1 MTKAMSSLMCL
12 PEEPHFFVRCQL
24 LTWRLSLSRERHHSI
39 SPPVYA
45 GILAQSRVSDTSL
58 LNLTCMA

>member
-12 PEEPHFFVRCQL
+12 REEPHFFVRYQL
-24 LTWRLSLSRERHHSI
+24 LTYRLSLSREGDRSI

-45 GILAQSRVSDTSL
+45 GTLAQGRVSDTSL
-58 LNLTCMA
+58 PNLTPMV